1 MGLKLVERLIF
12 KLLCQFLTE
21 WGEVKGAVLDGYFH
35 QIQMAVKFLVVLNGK
50 EFIPIARGNLIQEL
64 GEIADVALL
73 VGLEVGCDEDNALVR
88 QSVASFTSL
97 PEADV
102 KANAI
107 LTDRHIEAN
116 LMSLKCDVVHT
127 DAVVLIE
134 IHGDVK
140 Y

>member
-1 MGLKLVERLIF
+1 M
-12 KLLCQFLTE
+12 T
-21 WGEVKGAVLDGYFH
+21 
-35 QIQMAVKFLVVLNGK
+35 VKFIIVLNGK
-50 EFIPIARGNLIQEL
+50 EFIAIARGNLIQEF
-64 GEIADVALL
+64 GEAADVALL
-73 VGLEVGCDEDNALVR
+73 VGLEVCGDEDNALVR
-88 QSVASFTSL
+88 QSVSSFGIV

-102 KANAI
+102 EADSI

-116 LMSLKCDVVHT
+116 LVSLKCDVVHT